1 MTMSRTEI
9 YEYRKRLRILLDSI
23 EKHAFFCAYQDDLI
37 QGVASKVFRRCG
49 KKNCKCENDDERH
62 GPYLVVQL
70 YENKKQRQVSLR
82 KEERQLWQM
91 VKNYQTQFDSLL
103 KLKKT
108 CTELCDEVS
117 KIIKRR
123 VKKMEELRCKKI

>member
-1 MTMSRTEI
+1 MSKVEI
-9 YEYRKRLRILLDSI
+9 CEYRKHLRILLDSI
-23 EKHAFFCAYQDDLI
+23 ERHAFFCAYQDDLI

-49 KKNCKCENDDERH
+49 KKNCKCKNDDERH

-70 YENKKQRQVSLR
+70 YDNKKQQQVSLK
-82 KEERQLWQM
+82 KEEGQLWQM
-91 VKNYQTQFDSLL
+91 VKNYQLQVDSLL

-108 CTELCDEVS
+108 CAELCDEVS

-123 VKKMEELRCKKI
+123 VKKMEGLRCKKIQE